1 MNEKIRS
8 HIEALTTGRKFYS
21 PEEIKAAKH
30 KLPLTQLMNRV
41 GDGAFVSQKST
52 ASPFHPSERP
62 TFSLYRTRRGFRFAC
77 CGKCGYEGD
86 QIDYLKA
93 RFQLTTGEA
102 IALFCR
108 LAGIK

>member
-1 MNEKIRS
+1 MNEKIRK

-21 PEEIKAAKH
+21 PEEIKASKR
-30 KLPLTQLMNRV
+30 KLPLTQVMKHV
-41 GDGAFVSQKST
+41 GDAAFASEKSI

-62 TFSLYRTRRGFRFAC
+62 LFKLYRTRWGIRFTC
-77 CGKCGYEGD
+77 CNKCGYEGD

-93 RFQLTTGEA
+93 RFQLSTGEA

-108 LAGIK
+108 FAGIK